1 MPNDVSGFH
10 SHMKAPSVDRRVLVL
25 VAGAVWSVVGLVL
38 MLVAI
43 LWLISSH
50 KNVMVLIVVG
60 IISSTILYRYGFS
73 KVARIN
79 LIRIYEQAPGKNKIC
94 VFSFQNTR
102 SYLIAGSMMLMGY
115 TLRHLPIPKVYL
127 APLYFAIGL
136 GLLLSSLHYYKH
148 LCQ

>member
-1 MPNDVSGFH
+1 MPNDVSWFRF
-10 SHMKAPSVDRRVLVL
+10 HMKAPSVDRRVLVL

-38 MLVAI
+38 MWVAI

-50 KNVMVLIVVG
+50 QNVLVLILVG
-60 IISSTILYRYGFS
+60 IIGSAILDRYGFS

-115 TLRHLPIPKVYL
+115 TLRHLPLPKVYL

>member
-1 MPNDVSGFH
+1 MPNDVSWFRL
-10 SHMKAPSVDRRVLVL
+10 HMKAPSVDRRVLVL
-25 VAGAVWSVVGLVL
+25 VAGAVWSIVGLLL
-38 MLVAI
+38 MWVAI

-50 KNVMVLIVVG
+50 QNVLILILVG
-60 IISSTILYRYGFS
+60 IIGSAILYRYGFS
-73 KVARIN
+73 RVARIN

-115 TLRHLPIPKVYL
+115 ALRHLPLPKVYL